1 MNMYAQGYREYR
13 EGSSPFREKSSKRE
27 KHFNE
32 NQSNIGIRTRYD
44 IPDP

>member
-13 EGSSPFREKSSKRE
+13 EGSSPFREKSSKKDRALID
-27 KHFNE
+27 
-32 NQSNIGIRTRYD
+32 NQSDIGVRTRYD